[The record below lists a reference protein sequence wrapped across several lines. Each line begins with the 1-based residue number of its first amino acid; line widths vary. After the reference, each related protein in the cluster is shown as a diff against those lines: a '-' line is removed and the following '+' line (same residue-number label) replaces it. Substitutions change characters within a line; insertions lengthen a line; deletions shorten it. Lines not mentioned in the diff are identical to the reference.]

1 MNGTS
6 NWCTLVDV
14 HPEGQNAVR
23 KSVRTASL
31 AWYSR
36 FRILP
41 LQCPARGSLTSPG
54 VALGVVAPRGASL
67 FLPLRGG
74 QWGQQDKDPS
84 EARGHGASLPFG
96 RTLRLLPGTRRG
108 SPVRAAQASYGLLGC
123 VVGE

>member
-74 QWGQQDKDPS
+74 QWGQQDKDP
-84 EARGHGASLPFG
+84 
-96 RTLRLLPGTRRG
+96 LRLEDTGLPCPLGGHCGSCPELGAGRRC
-108 SPVRAAQASYGLLGC
+108 ALLRHPMGC
-123 VVGE
+123 